1 MSNHLSKLFLAA
13 GMLIS
18 LQMAAQRPSDYNV
31 GRNAYP
37 RINADNS
44 VTFRIQAPKAES
56 MILDCGKQYQM

>member
-1 MSNHLSKLFLAA
+1 MLKHLTKLLLVASVLVPLQLAA
-13 GMLIS
+13 
-18 LQMAAQRPSDYNV
+18 QHPSDYNV

-56 MILDCGKQYQM
+56 MIVDCGGRYQM